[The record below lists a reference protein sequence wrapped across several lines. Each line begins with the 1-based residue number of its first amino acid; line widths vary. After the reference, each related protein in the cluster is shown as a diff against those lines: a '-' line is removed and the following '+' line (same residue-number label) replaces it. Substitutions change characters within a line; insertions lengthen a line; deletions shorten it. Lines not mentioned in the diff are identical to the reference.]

1 MAKKIILAIFF
12 IEKSQAK
19 SIIKDMLATKFYIKI
34 FRTYSIG
41 TPFSVAE
48 LDSVIFTSTYWPI

>member
-19 SIIKDMLATKFYIKI
+19 SIIKDMLTTKFYIKNI
-34 FRTYSIG
+34 QDLFYRNT
-41 TPFSVAE
+41 
-48 LDSVIFTSTYWPI
+48 L